1 MATLSIGTILSKTK
15 VSADSGR
22 RLNVS
27 EGGLIRGRNTFE
39 EPVYDIHFVIQT
51 DAAGKANLDTFYG
64 TYSAAWNASTIDDMS
79 YTWLFKTMPMVT
91 GKDGNIRYVE
101 FDAMGYEA

>member
-15 VSADSGR
+15 VTADSGR
-22 RLNVS
+22 RLDVA
-27 EGGLIRGRNTFE
+27 EGGLIRGRNTYE
-39 EPVYDIHFVIQT
+39 YPVYDIHFVIQT
-51 DAAGKANLDTFYG
+51 DATGKANIDTFYG
-64 TYSAAWNASTIDDMS
+64 TYSEAWNASTIDDMS

-91 GKDGNIRYVE
+91 GKDGAIRYVE